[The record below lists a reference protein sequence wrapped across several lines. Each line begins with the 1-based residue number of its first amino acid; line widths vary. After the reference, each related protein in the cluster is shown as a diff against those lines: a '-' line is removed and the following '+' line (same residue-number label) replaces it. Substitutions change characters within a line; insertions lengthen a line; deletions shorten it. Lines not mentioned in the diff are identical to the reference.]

1 MQREYDLRG
10 RELQPVFHALLYG
23 QVFHFG
29 TDNLADVEQLP
40 GHFGT
45 RIIQL
50 RHFEHIVDERSEE
63 LRIVADD
70 LCELPALLLREIFP
84 GDQLGKTAY
93 GIERRTY
100 FVAHRPHEV
109 PLEPLALLR
118 ALRFD
123 RQVVLQVLDAQQVP
137 PQVDNGDDGQQQDRQ
152 GEVER
157 VLPFLRQ

>member
-1 MQREYDLRG
+1 M
-10 RELQPVFHALLYG
+10 
-23 QVFHFG
+23 
-29 TDNLADVEQLP
+29 
-40 GHFGT
+40 
-45 RIIQL
+45 
-50 RHFEHIVDERSEE
+50 
-63 LRIVADD
+63 
-70 LCELPALLLREIFP
+70 
-84 GDQLGKTAY
+84 
-93 GIERRTY
+93 
-100 FVAHRPHEV
+100 AHRTHEI

>member
-29 TDNLADVEQLP
+29 TDDLADVEQLP
-40 GHFGT
+40 GQFGT

-70 LCELPALLLREIFP
+70 LYELPALFLREVLP
-84 GDQLGKTAY
+84 GNQLGKA
-93 GIERRTY
+93 
-100 FVAHRPHEV
+100 
-109 PLEPLALLR
+109 ALWH
-118 ALRFD
+118 
-123 RQVVLQVLDAQQVP
+123 
-137 PQVDNGDDGQQQDRQ
+137 
-152 GEVER
+152 
-157 VLPFLRQ
+157 